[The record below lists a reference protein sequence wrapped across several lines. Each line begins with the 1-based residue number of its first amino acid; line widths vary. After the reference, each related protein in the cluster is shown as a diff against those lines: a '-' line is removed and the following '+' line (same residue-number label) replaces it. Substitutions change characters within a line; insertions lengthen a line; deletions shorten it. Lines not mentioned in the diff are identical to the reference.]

1 MCFMCRNK
9 KTTIVLALILVLLCT
24 ACGTSDSAAASGEI
38 AKENYL
44 NVGALNQQGGQLEA
58 GQYQVYT
65 LEKGTFVE
73 EALGQ
78 TLERA
83 YINAAIAYV
92 ELPCEKA
99 RFGEY
104 AASYFVYVEK
114 GDLLATF
121 YADVDQVALEQAEL
135 ELQRLEE
142 RYAQAELDHT
152 EKAEELRVK
161 QITEPNGYEK
171 EIIGISR
178 EQEELNWE
186 KTKNDYERSIKNV
199 KETIKELEE
208 TGNVIEVYS
217 PAEGLAIPTK
227 GYAPGMEVKDGD
239 YLCHIIPVDEY
250 YVSTDKRTDL
260 YNFGMEMTF
269 KTRAGATTG
278 TVISADSKVL
288 YGNLDDHEVV
298 FAIATSD
305 TISQDDLNASRSLAF
320 EGNAKVVENVILI
333 PKAAVT
339 VENDECFVT
348 VLQEDGSLLKT
359 EFIAGGSNAEYYWV
373 FDGLSE
379 GMKIISK

>member
-1 MCFMCRNK
+1 MCRNR
-9 KTTIVLALILVLLCT
+9 KTAIMLALVLGFSCT
-24 ACGTSDSAAASGEI
+24 ACGTSKSTAASSEV

-44 NVGALNQQGGQLEA
+44 NTGALNQQGGQLEA

-65 LEKGTFVE
+65 LEKGTFTE
-73 EALGQ
+73 EAMSQ

-83 YINAAIAYV
+83 YINATIAYI
-92 ELPCEKA
+92 ELPCAEA

-104 AASYFVYVEK
+104 AANYFTYVNE

-121 YADVDQVALEQAEL
+121 YADVDAIALEQAEL

-142 RYAQAELDHT
+142 RYAQEEIDHN
-152 EKAEELRVK
+152 ERAEELRVE

-171 EIIGISR
+171 QVIGIER
-178 EQEELNWE
+178 EQEELNWAN
-186 KTKNDYERSIKNV
+186 TKRIYENSIEAA

-217 PAEGLAIPTK
+217 PADGLAIPTK
-227 GYAPGMEVKDGD
+227 GYATGMEVKDGD

-250 YVSTDKRTDL
+250 YVSADKRTDL

-269 KTRAGATTG
+269 KTRAGAATG

-288 YGNLDDHEVV
+288 YGNLDENEVI
-298 FAIATSD
+298 FSIATSD
-305 TISQDDLNASRSLAF
+305 TVTRDDLNASRGLAF
-320 EGNAKVVENVILI
+320 EGNLKTVENVILV

-339 VENDECFVT
+339 VEDDEYFVT
-348 VLQEDGSLLKT
+348 VLKEDGSLLKT
-359 EFIAGGSNAEYYWV
+359 EFIAGGSNTDYYWV
-373 FDGLSE
+373 FEGLTE
-379 GMKIISK
+379 GMQIISK

>member
-1 MCFMCRNK
+1 MCRSK
-9 KTTIVLALILVLLCT
+9 KTAIVFALMFVLLCT
-24 ACGTSDSAAASGEI
+24 ACGTSESTATSGAV

-44 NVGALNQQGGQLEA
+44 NVNALDRQGGQLEA

-65 LEKGTFVE
+65 LEKGIFVE

-83 YINAAIAYV
+83 YINATIACV
-92 ELPCEKA
+92 ELPCEQA
-99 RFGEY
+99 RFASY

-121 YADVDQVALEQAEL
+121 YADVDTVALEQAEL

-142 RYAQAELDHT
+142 RFAQAELDHV
-152 EKAEELRVK
+152 ERAEELVEK
-161 QITEPNGYEK
+161 MATEYDSYEDK
-171 EIIGISR
+171 VLEVQRI
-178 EQEELNWE
+178 QEELDWAN
-186 KTKNDYERSIKNV
+186 TKRTYENNIKDI

-208 TGNVIEVYS
+208 TGNVIEVYA
-217 PAEGLAIPTK
+217 PAEGLAVPTK
-227 GYAPGMEVKDGD
+227 GYAPGAEVKDGD

-288 YGNLDDHEVV
+288 YGNLDKHDVV
-298 FAIATSD
+298 FSIATSD

-339 VENDECFVT
+339 VEEDEYFVT

-359 EFIAGGSNAEYYWV
+359 EFIAGGSNTEYYWV

-379 GMKIISK
+379 GMNIIMK